1 MFKSQYKQRKRA
13 RKTLQRNM
21 DEEMEMGTNA
31 SLGNSSLAEKR
42 KSASFMDNEC
52 VKERLG
58 SGFDNSVAHGSR
70 TTLTKHLKIGN
81 TKGQEQKEKT
91 KD

>member
-1 MFKSQYKQRKRA
+1 
-13 RKTLQRNM
+13 M
-21 DEEMEMGTNA
+21 DEEIEMGTNA

-52 VKERLG
+52 VKDRLG

-81 TKGQEQKEKT
+81 TKGQEQKEKA